1 MNRLKN
7 EKSEYLLQHADNP
20 VDWYPWSKEAFDT
33 AEKENKPIMLS
44 IGYSACHWCHVMAH
58 ESFEDDGTAE
68 LMNANFINIKLDKEE
83 RPDLDKIYQMSQTII
98 TGKTGGWP
106 LTVFMTPA
114 KFPFFAGTY
123 FPDTE
128 RHGLPGFKDILL
140 RVMDFYKNQ
149 RDDISKQNIQ
159 IKNIFET
166 LNKTKETKNIIN
178 KDLLDDVI
186 SELISSIDKVH
197 GGFGSAPKFPHVN
210 NLDFLIKTTETINR
224 NNSEVLELIDLT
236 LTRMTCAGIY
246 DHLKG
251 GFFRYSVDELWMIP
265 HFEKML
271 YDNGP
276 MIDILCNA
284 YKVTEN
290 PLYLD
295 KINQTCQ
302 WAIEEMQDKQGG
314 FYSTIDADSE
324 HVEGKFYVWTD
335 EELKDIL
342 NTDELKLFKE
352 IFVVYDKPN
361 FEGKYHLHVTKTN
374 QESYINNKKSAD
386 LICTKLLKIRNGR
399 VRPETDKKILVSWNS
414 LLMLGL
420 INAYKVTGNYN
431 YYDSA
436 KKCFDFIKNYMY
448 VNDKLYACYH
458 DKPCFNAYLDDYAFL
473 SKACIEFLKTD
484 WNEKDFN
491 FLESLTNTLLDNF
504 QDKDNGGFYYTSD
517 THEELIYR
525 PKSYMDESLPSGNSV
540 ATEVLSELYELTGDS
555 KYSKAVDKSI
565 SSAADSINRSKFSHC
580 SLYLAAPIQT
590 PEGHHIS
597 ISKRL
602 IIIRCELEK
611 VDEYKK
617 NIYALN
623 TMNDNIYFIT
633 NNESVTIKG
642 IKDKINQGSFAAYIC
657 QNNTCSAPIRDYESF
672 YDFISI

>member
-20 VDWYPWSKEAFDT
+20 VDWYPWSEEAFDQ

-106 LTVFMTPA
+106 LTVFMTPE

-149 RDDISKQNIQ
+149 RDDISKQNMQ

-178 KDLLDDVI
+178 EDLLDKVK

-210 NLDFLIKTTETINR
+210 NLDFLIKTTEKNDKET
-224 NNSEVLELIDLT
+224 LELIELT

-284 YKVTEN
+284 YKITKN
-290 PLYLD
+290 SLYLD

-302 WAIEEMQDKQGG
+302 WAIEEMQDRQGG

-324 HVEGKFYVWTD
+324 HMEGKFYVWTD

-342 NTDELKLFKE
+342 NANELKLFKE

-374 QESYINNKKSAD
+374 QECYINNKNSAD
-386 LICTKLLKIRNGR
+386 LICAKLLKIRNER
-399 VRPETDKKILVSWNS
+399 VRPATDKKILVSWNS

-420 INAYKVTGNYN
+420 INAYKITGNNN
-431 YYDSA
+431 YYNSA
-436 KKCFDFIKNYMY
+436 KKCFDFIRNNMW
-448 VNDKLYACYH
+448 VNNKLYACYH
-458 DKPCFNAYLDDYAFL
+458 DKPYFNAYLDDYAFL
-473 SKACIEFLKTD
+473 SKACIEFLKID
-484 WNEKDFN
+484 WNEKDFS
-491 FLESLTNTLLDNF
+491 FLENLTDSLINNF
-504 QDKDNGGFYYTSD
+504 QDQENGGFYYTSD

-525 PKSYMDESLPSGNSV
+525 PKSYMDESLPSGNSI
-540 ATEVLSELYELTGDS
+540 ATEVLSELYELTGNS
-555 KYSKAVDKSI
+555 KYIKAVDKSI

-580 SLYLAAPIQT
+580 SLYLAAPNT
-590 PEGHHIS
+590 N
-597 ISKRL
+597 ISKKL

-611 VDEYKK
+611 IDEYKK

-623 TMNDNIYFIT
+623 IMNDNIYFIT

-642 IKDKINQGSFAAYIC
+642 IKEKINQGRFTAYVC
-657 QNNTCSAPIRDYESF
+657 QNNTCSEPIKDYESLSAV
-672 YDFISI
+672 ISI

>member
-178 KDLLDDVI
+178 EDLLDKVK

-210 NLDFLIKTTETINR
+210 NLDFLIKTTEKDDKET
-224 NNSEVLELIDLT
+224 LELIELT
-236 LTRMTCAGIY
+236 LARMTCAGIY

-284 YKVTEN
+284 YKITQN
-290 PLYLD
+290 SLYLD

-302 WAIEEMQDKQGG
+302 WVIEEMQHEQGG

-335 EELKDIL
+335 KELRDIL

-374 QESYINNKKSAD
+374 QECYINNKKSAD
-386 LICTKLLKIRNGR
+386 LICAKLLDVRNGR
-399 VRPETDKKILVSWNS
+399 IRPATDKKILVSWNS

-420 INAYKVTGNYN
+420 INAYKVTGDNN

-436 KKCFDFIKNYMY
+436 KKCFDFIKNNMW
-448 VNDKLYACYH
+448 VNNKLYACYH

-473 SKACIEFLKTD
+473 SKACIEFLKID
-484 WNEKDFN
+484 WNEKDFS
-491 FLESLTNTLLDNF
+491 FLESLTDTLLDSF
-504 QDKDNGGFYYTSD
+504 QDKENGGFYYTSD

-525 PKSYMDESLPSGNSV
+525 PKSYMDESLPSGNSI
-540 ATEVLSELYELTGDS
+540 ATEVLSELYELTGNN
-555 KYSKAVDKSI
+555 KYIKAVDKSI

-580 SLYLAAPIQT
+580 SLYLAVPNIK
-590 PEGHHIS
+590 
-597 ISKRL
+597 ISKKL

-611 VDEYKK
+611 MNEYKK
-617 NIYALN
+617 NVYALN
-623 TMNDNIYFIT
+623 TMNDNIYFIA
-633 NNESVTIKG
+633 NSENVTIKG
-642 IKDKINQGSFAAYIC
+642 IKDKINQGRFTAYVC
-657 QNNTCSAPIRDYESF
+657 QNNTCSEPIKDYESLHAI
-672 YDFISI
+672 ISI

>member
-20 VDWYPWSKEAFDT
+20 VDWYPWSKEAFDK

-106 LTVFMTPA
+106 LTVFMTPE

-166 LNKTKETKNIIN
+166 LNKTKETKNIVN
-178 KDLLDDVI
+178 EDLLSKVK
-186 SELISSIDKVH
+186 SELISSIDRVH

-210 NLDFLIKTTETINR
+210 NLDFLIKTTEKDDKET
-224 NNSEVLELIDLT
+224 LELIELT

-284 YKVTEN
+284 YKITKN
-290 PLYLD
+290 SLYLD

-302 WAIEEMQDKQGG
+302 WVIEEMQDKQGG

-324 HVEGKFYVWTD
+324 HTEGKFYVWTD

-342 NTDELKLFKE
+342 NTNELKLFKE

-374 QESYINNKKSAD
+374 QECYINNKNSAD
-386 LICTKLLKIRNGR
+386 LICAKLLKIRNGR
-399 VRPETDKKILVSWNS
+399 VRPATDEKILVSWNS

-420 INAYKVTGNYN
+420 INAYKVTGDNN
-431 YYDSA
+431 YYNSA
-436 KKCFDFIKNYMY
+436 KKCFDFIRNNMW
-448 VNDKLYACYH
+448 VNNKLYACYH
-458 DKPCFNAYLDDYAFL
+458 DKPYFNAYLDDYAFL
-473 SKACIEFLKTD
+473 SKACIEFLKID
-484 WNEKDFN
+484 WNEKDFS
-491 FLESLTNTLLDNF
+491 FLKNLTDSLINNF
-504 QDKDNGGFYYTSD
+504 QDKENGGFYYTSD

-525 PKSYMDESLPSGNSV
+525 PKSYMDESLPSGNSI
-540 ATEVLSELYELTGDS
+540 ATEVLSELYELTGNS
-555 KYSKAVDKSI
+555 KYIEAVDKSI

-580 SLYLAAPIQT
+580 SLYLAT
-590 PEGHHIS
+590 PNTK
-597 ISKRL
+597 ISKKL

-611 VDEYKK
+611 IDEYKK

-623 TMNDNIYFIT
+623 IMNDNIYFIA

-642 IKDKINQGSFAAYIC
+642 IKEKINQGRFTAYVC
-657 QNNTCSAPIRDYESF
+657 QNNTCSEPIKDYESLSAV
-672 YDFISI
+672 ISI

>member
-20 VDWYPWSKEAFDT
+20 VDWYPWSKEAFDK

-106 LTVFMTPA
+106 LTVFMTPT

-166 LNKTKETKNIIN
+166 LNKTKETKNIVN
-178 KDLLDDVI
+178 EDLLSKVK
-186 SELISSIDKVH
+186 SELISSIDRVH

-210 NLDFLIKTTETINR
+210 NLDFLIKTAEKDDKET
-224 NNSEVLELIDLT
+224 LELIELT

-284 YKVTEN
+284 YKITQN
-290 PLYLD
+290 SLYLD

-324 HVEGKFYVWTD
+324 HTEGKFYVWTD
-335 EELKDIL
+335 EELKDTL
-342 NTDELKLFKE
+342 NTNELKLFKE

-374 QESYINNKKSAD
+374 QECYINNKNSAD
-386 LICTKLLKIRNGR
+386 LICAKLLKIRNGR
-399 VRPETDKKILVSWNS
+399 VRPSTDKKILVSWNS
-414 LLMLGL
+414 LLMIGL
-420 INAYKVTGNYN
+420 INAYKITGNNN
-431 YYDSA
+431 YYNSA
-436 KKCFDFIKNYMY
+436 KKCFDFIRNNMW
-448 VNDKLYACYH
+448 VNNKLYACYH
-458 DKPCFNAYLDDYAFL
+458 DKPYFNAYLDDYAFL
-473 SKACIEFLKTD
+473 SKACIEFLKID
-484 WNEKDFN
+484 WNEKDFS
-491 FLESLTNTLLDNF
+491 FLENLTDSLINNF
-504 QDKDNGGFYYTSD
+504 QDKENGGFYYTSD

-525 PKSYMDESLPSGNSV
+525 PKSYMDESLPSGNSI
-540 ATEVLSELYELTGDS
+540 ATEVLSELYDLTGNS
-555 KYSKAVDKSI
+555 KYIKAVDKSI

-580 SLYLAAPIQT
+580 SLYLAAPNT
-590 PEGHHIS
+590 K
-597 ISKRL
+597 ISKKL

-611 VDEYKK
+611 IDEYKK

-623 TMNDNIYFIT
+623 IMNDNIYFIA

-642 IKDKINQGSFAAYIC
+642 IKEKINQGRFTAYVC
-657 QNNTCSAPIRDYESF
+657 QNNTCSEPIKDYESLSAV
-672 YDFISI
+672 ISI

>member
-178 KDLLDDVI
+178 EDLLDKVK

-210 NLDFLIKTTETINR
+210 NLDFLIKTTEKDDKET
-224 NNSEVLELIDLT
+224 LELIELT

-284 YKVTEN
+284 YKITQN
-290 PLYLD
+290 SLYLD

-302 WAIEEMQDKQGG
+302 WVIEEMQHEQGG

-352 IFVVYDKPN
+352 IFVVYGKPN

-374 QESYINNKKSAD
+374 QECYINNKNSAD
-386 LICTKLLKIRNGR
+386 LICAKLLEIRNGR
-399 VRPETDKKILVSWNS
+399 VRPATDKKILVSWNS

-420 INAYKVTGNYN
+420 INAYKVTGDNN

-436 KKCFDFIKNYMY
+436 KKCFDFIKNNMW
-448 VNDKLYACYH
+448 VNNKLYACYH

-473 SKACIEFLKTD
+473 SKACIEFLKID
-484 WNEKDFN
+484 WNEKDFS
-491 FLESLTNTLLDNF
+491 FLESLTDTLLDSF
-504 QDKDNGGFYYTSD
+504 QDKENGGFYYTSD

-525 PKSYMDESLPSGNSV
+525 PKSYMDESLPSGNSI
-540 ATEVLSELYELTGDS
+540 ATEVLSELYELTGNN
-555 KYSKAVDKSI
+555 KYIKAVDKSI

-580 SLYLAAPIQT
+580 SLYLAAPNIK
-590 PEGHHIS
+590 
-597 ISKRL
+597 ISKKL

-611 VDEYKK
+611 MDEYKK

-623 TMNDNIYFIT
+623 AMNDNIYFIA
-633 NNESVTIKG
+633 NSENVTIKG
-642 IKDKINQGSFAAYIC
+642 IKDKINQGRFTAYVC
-657 QNNTCSAPIRDYESF
+657 QNNTCSEPIKDYESLHAV
-672 YDFISI
+672 ISI

>member
-20 VDWYPWSKEAFDT
+20 VDWYPWSKEAFDK

-106 LTVFMTPA
+106 LTVFMTPT

-166 LNKTKETKNIIN
+166 LNKTKETKNIVN
-178 KDLLDDVI
+178 EDLLSKVK
-186 SELISSIDKVH
+186 SELISSIDRVH

-210 NLDFLIKTTETINR
+210 NLDFLIKTAEKNDKET
-224 NNSEVLELIDLT
+224 LELIELT

-284 YKVTEN
+284 YKITQN
-290 PLYLD
+290 SLYLD

-324 HVEGKFYVWTD
+324 HTEGKFYIWTD

-342 NTDELKLFKE
+342 NTNELKLFKE

-374 QESYINNKKSAD
+374 QEFYMNNKNSAD
-386 LICTKLLKIRNGR
+386 LICAKLLKIRNGR
-399 VRPETDKKILVSWNS
+399 VRPATDKKILVSWNS
-414 LLMLGL
+414 LIMTGL
-420 INAYKVTGNYN
+420 INAYKITGNNN
-431 YYDSA
+431 YYNSA
-436 KKCFDFIKNYMY
+436 KKCFDFIRNNMW
-448 VNDKLYACYH
+448 VNNKLYACYH
-458 DKPCFNAYLDDYAFL
+458 DKPYFNAYLDDYAFL
-473 SKACIEFLKTD
+473 SKACIEFLKID
-484 WNEKDFN
+484 WNEKDFS
-491 FLESLTNTLLDNF
+491 FLENLTDSLINNF
-504 QDKDNGGFYYTSD
+504 QDKENGGFYYTSD

-525 PKSYMDESLPSGNSV
+525 PKSYMDESLPSGNSI
-540 ATEVLSELYELTGDS
+540 ATEVLSELYELTGNS
-555 KYSKAVDKSI
+555 KYIEAVDKSI

-580 SLYLAAPIQT
+580 SLYLAT
-590 PEGHHIS
+590 PNTK
-597 ISKRL
+597 ISKKL

-611 VDEYKK
+611 IDEYKK

-623 TMNDNIYFIT
+623 IMNDNIYFIA

-642 IKDKINQGSFAAYIC
+642 IKEKINQGRFTAYVC
-657 QNNTCSAPIRDYESF
+657 QNNTCSEPIKDYESLSAV
-672 YDFISI
+672 ISI

>member
-20 VDWYPWSKEAFDT
+20 VDWYPWSQEAFDK

-106 LTVFMTPA
+106 LTVFMTPE

-166 LNKTKETKNIIN
+166 LNKTKETKNIVN
-178 KDLLDDVI
+178 EDLLSKVK
-186 SELISSIDKVH
+186 SELISSIDRVH

-210 NLDFLIKTTETINR
+210 NLDFLIKTTEKDDKET
-224 NNSEVLELIDLT
+224 LELIELT

-284 YKVTEN
+284 YKITQN
-290 PLYLD
+290 SLYLD

-324 HVEGKFYVWTD
+324 HTEGKFYVWTD

-342 NTDELKLFKE
+342 NTNELKLFKE

-374 QESYINNKKSAD
+374 QECYINNKNSAD
-386 LICTKLLKIRNGR
+386 LICAKLLKIRNGR
-399 VRPETDKKILVSWNS
+399 VRPATDKKILVSWNS
-414 LLMLGL
+414 LLMTGL
-420 INAYKVTGNYN
+420 INAYKITGNNN
-431 YYDSA
+431 YYNSA
-436 KKCFDFIKNYMY
+436 KKCFDFIRNNMW
-448 VNDKLYACYH
+448 VNNKLYACYH
-458 DKPCFNAYLDDYAFL
+458 DKPYFNAYLDDYAFL
-473 SKACIEFLKTD
+473 SKACIEFLKID
-484 WNEKDFN
+484 WNEKDFS
-491 FLESLTNTLLDNF
+491 FLENLTDSLINNF
-504 QDKDNGGFYYTSD
+504 QDKENGGFYYTSD

-525 PKSYMDESLPSGNSV
+525 PKSYMDESLPSGNSI
-540 ATEVLSELYELTGDS
+540 ATEVLSELYELTGNS
-555 KYSKAVDKSI
+555 KYIEAVDKSI

-580 SLYLAAPIQT
+580 SLYLAT
-590 PEGHHIS
+590 PNTK
-597 ISKRL
+597 ISKKL

-611 VDEYKK
+611 IDEYKK

-623 TMNDNIYFIT
+623 IMNDNIYFIA

-642 IKDKINQGSFAAYIC
+642 IKEKINQGRFTAYVC
-657 QNNTCSAPIRDYESF
+657 QNNTCSEPIKDYESLSAV
-672 YDFISI
+672 ISI

>member
-106 LTVFMTPA
+106 LTVFMTPE

-178 KDLLDDVI
+178 EDLLDKVK

-210 NLDFLIKTTETINR
+210 NLDFLIKTTEKDDKET
-224 NNSEVLELIDLT
+224 LELIELT

-251 GFFRYSVDELWMIP
+251 GFFRFSVDELGMIP
-265 HFEKML
+265 HCEKKL
-271 YDNGP
+271 FDNGP

-284 YKVTEN
+284 YKITQN
-290 PLYLD
+290 SLYLD

-302 WAIEEMQDKQGG
+302 WVIEEMQHEQGG

-335 EELKDIL
+335 KELRDIL

-352 IFVVYDKPN
+352 IFVVYGKPN

-374 QESYINNKKSAD
+374 QECYINNKKSAD
-386 LICTKLLKIRNGR
+386 LICAKLLEIRNGR
-399 VRPETDKKILVSWNS
+399 VRPATDKKILVSWNS
-414 LLMLGL
+414 LLMIGL
-420 INAYKVTGNYN
+420 INAYKVTGDNN
-431 YYDSA
+431 YYNSA
-436 KKCFDFIKNYMY
+436 KKCFDFIKNNMW
-448 VNDKLYACYH
+448 VNNKLYACYH

-473 SKACIEFLKTD
+473 SKACIEFLKID
-484 WNEKDFN
+484 WNEKDFS
-491 FLESLTNTLLDNF
+491 FLESLTDTLLDSF
-504 QDKDNGGFYYTSD
+504 QDKENGGFYYTSD

-525 PKSYMDESLPSGNSV
+525 PKSYMDESLPSGNSI
-540 ATEVLSELYELTGDS
+540 ATEVLSELYELTGNN
-555 KYSKAVDKSI
+555 KYIKAVDKSI

-580 SLYLAAPIQT
+580 SLYFAAPNIK
-590 PEGHHIS
+590 
-597 ISKRL
+597 ISKKL

-611 VDEYKK
+611 MDEYKK

-623 TMNDNIYFIT
+623 AMNDNIYFIA
-633 NNESVTIKG
+633 NSENVTIKG
-642 IKDKINQGSFAAYIC
+642 IKDKINQGRFTAYVC
-657 QNNTCSAPIRDYESF
+657 QNNTCSEPIKDYESLHAI
-672 YDFISI
+672 ISI

>member
-178 KDLLDDVI
+178 EDLLDKVK

-276 MIDILCNA
+276 MIDVLCNA

>member
-20 VDWYPWSKEAFDT
+20 VDWYPWSKEAFDK

-166 LNKTKETKNIIN
+166 LNKTKETKNIVN
-178 KDLLDDVI
+178 EDLLNKVK
-186 SELISSIDKVH
+186 SELISSIDRVH

-210 NLDFLIKTTETINR
+210 NLDFLIKTAEKNDKET
-224 NNSEVLELIDLT
+224 LELIELT

-284 YKVTEN
+284 YKITQN
-290 PLYLD
+290 SLYLD

-342 NTDELKLFKE
+342 NTNELKLFKE

-374 QESYINNKKSAD
+374 QECYINNKNSAD
-386 LICTKLLKIRNGR
+386 LICAKLLKIRNER
-399 VRPETDKKILVSWNS
+399 VRPTTDKKMLVSWNS

-420 INAYKVTGNYN
+420 INAYKITGNNN
-431 YYDSA
+431 YYNSA
-436 KKCFDFIKNYMY
+436 KKCFDFIRNNMW
-448 VNDKLYACYH
+448 VNNKLYACYH

-473 SKACIEFLKTD
+473 SKACIEFLKID
-484 WNEKDFN
+484 WNERDFG
-491 FLESLTNTLLDNF
+491 FLENLTDSLINNF
-504 QDKDNGGFYYTSD
+504 QDKENGGFYYTSD

-525 PKSYMDESLPSGNSV
+525 PKSYMDESLPSGNSI
-540 ATEVLSELYELTGDS
+540 ATEVLSELYELTGNS
-555 KYSKAVDKSI
+555 KYIKAVDASI

-580 SLYLAAPIQT
+580 SLYLAAPNIK
-590 PEGHHIS
+590 
-597 ISKRL
+597 ISKKL

-611 VDEYKK
+611 IDEYKK

-623 TMNDNIYFIT
+623 IMNDNIYFIA
-633 NNESVTIKG
+633 NNENVTIKG
-642 IKDKINQGSFAAYIC
+642 IKEKINQGRFTAYVC
-657 QNNTCSAPIRDYESF
+657 QNNTCSEPIKDYESLSAV
-672 YDFISI
+672 ISI

>member
-106 LTVFMTPA
+106 LTVFMTPT

-178 KDLLDDVI
+178 EDLLDKVK

-210 NLDFLIKTTETINR
+210 NLDFLIKTTEKDDKET
-224 NNSEVLELIDLT
+224 LELIELT

-284 YKVTEN
+284 YKITQN
-290 PLYLD
+290 SLYLD

-302 WAIEEMQDKQGG
+302 WVIEEMQHEQGG

-335 EELKDIL
+335 KELRDIL

-352 IFVVYDKPN
+352 IFVVYGKPN

-374 QESYINNKKSAD
+374 QECYINNKNSAD
-386 LICTKLLKIRNGR
+386 LICAKLLDVRNGR
-399 VRPETDKKILVSWNS
+399 IRPATDKKILVSWNS

-420 INAYKVTGNYN
+420 INAYKVTGNNN

-436 KKCFDFIKNYMY
+436 KKCFDFIKNNMW
-448 VNDKLYACYH
+448 VNNKLYACYH

-473 SKACIEFLKTD
+473 SKACIEFLKID
-484 WNEKDFN
+484 WNEEDFS
-491 FLESLTNTLLDNF
+491 FLESLTDTLLDSF
-504 QDKDNGGFYYTSD
+504 QDKENGGFYYTSD

-525 PKSYMDESLPSGNSV
+525 PKSYMDESLPSGNSI
-540 ATEVLSELYELTGDS
+540 ATEVLSELYELTGNN
-555 KYSKAVDKSI
+555 KYIKAVDKSI

-580 SLYLAAPIQT
+580 SLYLAAPNIK
-590 PEGHHIS
+590 
-597 ISKRL
+597 ISKKL

-611 VDEYKK
+611 MDKYKK

-623 TMNDNIYFIT
+623 TMNDNIYFIA
-633 NNESVTIKG
+633 NNENVTIKG
-642 IKDKINQGSFAAYIC
+642 IKDKINQGRFTAYVC
-657 QNNTCSAPIRDYESF
+657 QNNTCSEPIKDYESLHAI
-672 YDFISI
+672 IST

>member
-20 VDWYPWSKEAFDT
+20 VDWYPWSQEAFDK

-106 LTVFMTPA
+106 LTVFMTPE

-166 LNKTKETKNIIN
+166 LNKTKETKNIVN
-178 KDLLDDVI
+178 EDLLSKVK
-186 SELISSIDKVH
+186 SELISSIDRVH

-210 NLDFLIKTTETINR
+210 NLDFLIKTTEKDDKET
-224 NNSEVLELIDLT
+224 LELIELT

-284 YKVTEN
+284 YKITQN
-290 PLYLD
+290 SLYLD

-324 HVEGKFYVWTD
+324 HIEGKFYVWTD

-342 NTDELKLFKE
+342 NTNELKLFKE

-374 QESYINNKKSAD
+374 QECYINNKNSAD
-386 LICTKLLKIRNGR
+386 LICAKLLKIRNGR
-399 VRPETDKKILVSWNS
+399 VRPATDKKILVSWNS
-414 LLMLGL
+414 LLMTGL
-420 INAYKVTGNYN
+420 INAYKITGNNN
-431 YYDSA
+431 YYNSA
-436 KKCFDFIKNYMY
+436 KKCFDFIRNNMW
-448 VNDKLYACYH
+448 VNNKLYACYH
-458 DKPCFNAYLDDYAFL
+458 DKPYFNAYLDDYAFL
-473 SKACIEFLKTD
+473 SKACIEFLKID
-484 WNEKDFN
+484 WNEKDFS
-491 FLESLTNTLLDNF
+491 FLENLTDSLINNF
-504 QDKDNGGFYYTSD
+504 QDKENGGFYYTSD

-540 ATEVLSELYELTGDS
+540 ATEVLSELYELTGNS
-555 KYSKAVDKSI
+555 KYIEAVDKSI

-580 SLYLAAPIQT
+580 SLYLAT
-590 PEGHHIS
+590 PNTK
-597 ISKRL
+597 ISKKL

-611 VDEYKK
+611 IDEYKK

-623 TMNDNIYFIT
+623 IMNDNIYFIA

-642 IKDKINQGSFAAYIC
+642 IKEKINQGRFTAYVC
-657 QNNTCSAPIRDYESF
+657 QNNTCSEPIKDYESLSAV
-672 YDFISI
+672 ISI

>member
-20 VDWYPWSKEAFDT
+20 VDWYPWSEEAFDQ

-58 ESFEDDGTAE
+58 ESFEDDSTAE

-106 LTVFMTPA
+106 LTVFMTPE

-166 LNKTKETKNIIN
+166 LNKTKETKNIVN
-178 KDLLDDVI
+178 EDLLNKVK
-186 SELISSIDKVH
+186 SELISSIDRVH

-210 NLDFLIKTTETINR
+210 NLDFLIKTAEKNDKET
-224 NNSEVLELIDLT
+224 LELIELT

-284 YKVTEN
+284 YKITQN
-290 PLYLD
+290 SLYLD

-342 NTDELKLFKE
+342 NTNELKLFKE

-374 QESYINNKKSAD
+374 QECYINNKNSAD
-386 LICTKLLKIRNGR
+386 LICAKLLKIRNER
-399 VRPETDKKILVSWNS
+399 VRPTTDKKMLVSWNS

-420 INAYKVTGNYN
+420 INAYKITGNNN
-431 YYDSA
+431 YYNSA
-436 KKCFDFIKNYMY
+436 KKCFDFIRNNMW
-448 VNDKLYACYH
+448 VNNKLYACYH

-473 SKACIEFLKTD
+473 SKACIEFLKID
-484 WNEKDFN
+484 WNERDFG
-491 FLESLTNTLLDNF
+491 FLENLTDSLINNF
-504 QDKDNGGFYYTSD
+504 QDKENGGFYYTSD

-525 PKSYMDESLPSGNSV
+525 PKSYMDESLPSGNSI
-540 ATEVLSELYELTGDS
+540 ATEVLSELYELTGNS
-555 KYSKAVDKSI
+555 KYIKAVDASI

-580 SLYLAAPIQT
+580 SLYLAAPNIK
-590 PEGHHIS
+590 
-597 ISKRL
+597 ISKKL

-611 VDEYKK
+611 IDEYKK

-623 TMNDNIYFIT
+623 IMNDNIYFIA
-633 NNESVTIKG
+633 NNENVTIKG
-642 IKDKINQGSFAAYIC
+642 IKEKINQGRFTAYVC
-657 QNNTCSAPIRDYESF
+657 QNNTCSEPIKDYESLSAV
-672 YDFISI
+672 ISI

>member
-186 SELISSIDKVH
+186 LELISSIDKVH

>member
-178 KDLLDDVI
+178 EDLLDKVK

-210 NLDFLIKTTETINR
+210 NLDFLIKTTEKDDKET
-224 NNSEVLELIDLT
+224 LELIELT

-284 YKVTEN
+284 YKITQN
-290 PLYLD
+290 SLYLD

-302 WAIEEMQDKQGG
+302 WVIEEMQHEQGG

-352 IFVVYDKPN
+352 IFVVYGKPN

-374 QESYINNKKSAD
+374 QECYINNKNSAD
-386 LICTKLLKIRNGR
+386 LICAKLLEIRNGR
-399 VRPETDKKILVSWNS
+399 VRPATDKKILVSWNS

-420 INAYKVTGNYN
+420 INAYKVTGDNN
-431 YYDSA
+431 YYNSA
-436 KKCFDFIKNYMY
+436 KKCFDFIKNNMW
-448 VNDKLYACYH
+448 VNNKLYACYH

-473 SKACIEFLKTD
+473 SKACIEFLKID
-484 WNEKDFN
+484 WNEKDFS
-491 FLESLTNTLLDNF
+491 FLESLTDTLLDSF
-504 QDKDNGGFYYTSD
+504 QDKENGGFYYTSD

-525 PKSYMDESLPSGNSV
+525 PKSYMDESLPSGNSI
-540 ATEVLSELYELTGDS
+540 ATEVLSELYELTGNN
-555 KYSKAVDKSI
+555 KYIKAVDKSI

-580 SLYLAAPIQT
+580 SLYLAAPNIK
-590 PEGHHIS
+590 
-597 ISKRL
+597 ISKKL

-611 VDEYKK
+611 MDEYKK

-623 TMNDNIYFIT
+623 AMNDNIYFIA
-633 NNESVTIKG
+633 NSENVTIKG
-642 IKDKINQGSFAAYIC
+642 IKDKINQGRFTAYVC
-657 QNNTCSAPIRDYESF
+657 QNNTCSEPIKDYDSLHAI
-672 YDFISI
+672 ISI

>member
-20 VDWYPWSKEAFDT
+20 VDWYPWSEEAFAT
-33 AEKENKPIMLS
+33 AEKENKPMLLS

-106 LTVFMTPA
+106 LTVFMTPE

-166 LNKTKETKNIIN
+166 LNKTKETKNIVN
-178 KDLLDDVI
+178 EDLLSKVK
-186 SELISSIDKVH
+186 SELISSIDRVH

-210 NLDFLIKTTETINR
+210 NLDFLIKTTEKDDKET
-224 NNSEVLELIDLT
+224 LELIELT

-284 YKVTEN
+284 YKITQN
-290 PLYLD
+290 SLYLD

-324 HVEGKFYVWTD
+324 HIEGKFYVWTD
-335 EELKDIL
+335 EELKDTL

-374 QESYINNKKSAD
+374 QECYINNKNSAD
-386 LICTKLLKIRNGR
+386 LICAKLLKIRNGR
-399 VRPETDKKILVSWNS
+399 VRPATDKKILVSWNS
-414 LLMLGL
+414 LLMTGL
-420 INAYKVTGNYN
+420 INAYKITGNNN
-431 YYDSA
+431 YYNSA
-436 KKCFDFIKNYMY
+436 KKCFDFIRNNMW
-448 VNDKLYACYH
+448 VNNKLYACYH
-458 DKPCFNAYLDDYAFL
+458 DKPYFNAYLDDYAFL
-473 SKACIEFLKTD
+473 SKACIEFLKVE
-484 WNEKDFN
+484 WNEKDFS
-491 FLESLTNTLLDNF
+491 FLENLTDSLINNF
-504 QDKDNGGFYYTSD
+504 QDKENGGFYYTSD

-525 PKSYMDESLPSGNSV
+525 PKSYMDESLPSGNSI

-555 KYSKAVDKSI
+555 KYMIAVDKSI

-580 SLYLAAPIQT
+580 SLYLAAPNIT
-590 PEGHHIS
+590 V
-597 ISKRL
+597 SKKL
-602 IIIRCELEK
+602 IIIRCEQGKIE
-611 VDEYKK
+611 EYKK
-617 NIYALN
+617 KIYDLN
-623 TMNDNIYFIT
+623 MMNDNIYFI
-633 NNESVTIKG
+633 NNDENVTIKG
-642 IKDKINQGSFAAYIC
+642 LKDKISQGVFTAYIC
-657 QNNTCSAPIRDYESF
+657 QNNTCSEAIKSF
-672 YDFISI
+672 EKLCSIIAS